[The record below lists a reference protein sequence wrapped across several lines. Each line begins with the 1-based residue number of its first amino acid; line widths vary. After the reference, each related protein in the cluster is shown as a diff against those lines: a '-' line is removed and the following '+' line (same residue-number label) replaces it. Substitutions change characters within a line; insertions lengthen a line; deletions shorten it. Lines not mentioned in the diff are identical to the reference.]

1 MEGNDKRVV
10 QNLLD
15 KEMEISHKFHNAIS
29 EIMRLGYS
37 TERGRAQVDSLID
50 SVEYSLEQLK
60 LQTSRY

>member
-1 MEGNDKRVV
+1 MEENDKRVV
-10 QNLLD
+10 RNLLD

-29 EIMRLGYS
+29 EIMRLGYN

>member
-60 LQTSRY
+60 LQTS

>member
-29 EIMRLGYS
+29 EIMRLGYN